1 MIQNINFELMKNLKT
16 ILLLFLAIPSIGIS
30 QHVFSSN
37 QELKDAVDMYV
48 NYPSIGLDTYGEI
61 NTWDVSAITD
71 MSELFKDHNT
81 FNEQISNWN
90 TSNVINMRY
99 MFSGA
104 TSFNQNIGSW
114 DTSNVVYMSGM
125 FKDAHSF
132 NQDIGNWNTSNVFDM
147 NEMFY
152 YATSFNQDI
161 GYWDTSIVR
170 DMDSMFF
177 YAESFDQDIGS
188 WDISAVTE
196 MSNMFYY
203 AKSFDQ
209 DISNW
214 DFNITSSDFFTGF
227 LSYSG
232 LSTTNY
238 NEVIKK
244 ITLKYINGTFTHQA
258 LVFGAENLK
267 YCNPDYRQ
275 YMIDNFGWQFND
287 GGQLTAEISLISPF
301 ETSIQNICENNEIE
315 QIIYEFGGAANSGIA
330 YGLPTG
336 INWEITGNTIT
347 ISGTASEEISET
359 TIYDYTIQTIENNCS
374 SDPALINGSITINPD
389 AEITLSTP
397 SSTSNQFI
405 CEGESIDPITY
416 SFGGGTVDFVVS
428 GLPPGISAYY
438 NPTSRIMT
446 ITGTPTQN
454 IEFDTT
460 YNYNVIALNDQGCE
474 SSQLT
479 GNIIVK
485 ANAELTLLSS
495 TLSTNQT
502 VCVNSNIADIRIQ
515 FKNSSVPSINNL
527 PSGLISEVID
537 TDVLRIFGSV
547 SVGGPYNFEVIGANP
562 NGCSSTAISV
572 QLSIVP
578 NYSISPTK
586 VVLDINDPAN
596 GTDES
601 LVKNIS
607 CYGKRDGE
615 IMVNI
620 SNSSSGLSYIYS
632 WSGPSNYVNTTQSNH
647 IKNLSPGTYNLSV
660 YTQGQQD
667 CAITQSFSV
676 TEPGPLDIVVNT
688 LSTGSCSEYDDGL
701 ISVSVGGGDSSY
713 FENYFWESLVSDQGC
728 TKYTVRLRDADID
741 GIFDIV
747 DADIDNDG
755 NTDPGKIDSNND
767 GYIDFYDDY
776 GYSYGI
782 VSYQTCEG
790 IFVINNIL
798 ADDFSQNGIYEICA
812 VPNTVTSD
820 ANLDHD
826 LDDSTTLI
834 SSVSISGGT
843 VSCSSG
849 SWQGVDRLNGTTY
862 ADNLLE
868 GLYRFTVVQG
878 PEEIL
883 DGGLDS
889 FRNDPEVCFSEEIF
903 ELPND
908 QILINS
914 LEADYNFCSLS
925 DGTIDIE
932 LNHANSEVYFYYDGV
947 RVPNT
952 DVEVIETINGEN
964 NICNLYTARLR
975 DADIDG
981 IFDIEDADIDN
992 NGATDPGKT
1001 DVNGDGMIDEA
1012 NDPNFSFGTVSY
1024 QSCDGFFTTT
1034 NILRDEFSPNGIYQ
1048 FCAVANSVSSLANL
1062 NHDLDD
1068 TTNNI
1073 SSLSISEGYSC
1084 GVASFSNSNS
1094 TTTYRINILSPTTNG
1109 SLEIRNSN
1117 NCSIIVD
1124 QNLIEASCSTA
1135 STKDY
1140 SDAITIYPNPT
1151 TSIINIEK
1159 DFTSA
1164 KVYDIS
1170 GRELLKST
1178 SKTID
1183 LSELPSSI
1191 YLLRLYDKSNKV
1203 LGISKVVKQ

>member
-1 MIQNINFELMKNLKT
+1 MKNLKT

-30 QHVFSSN
+30 QYVFSSN

-132 NQDIGNWNTSNVFDM
+132 NQDISNWNTSNVFDM
-147 NEMFY
+147 DEMFY

-188 WDISAVTE
+188 WDTSAVTE

-203 AKSFDQ
+203 ATSFNQ

-244 ITLKYINGTFTHQA
+244 ITQKYINGTYTHQA

-287 GGQLTAEISLISPF
+287 GGQLTGELSLISPF

-315 QIIYEFGGAANSGIA
+315 QIIYEFGGAANSASA
-330 YGLPTG
+330 YGLPPG
-336 INWEITGNTIT
+336 IVWEITGNTIT

-359 TIYDYTIQTIENNCS
+359 TIYDYTIQTLENYCS
-374 SDPALINGSITINPD
+374 PDPTVINGSITINPN

-416 SFGGGTVDFVVS
+416 SFGGGTVDAVVS

-438 NPTSRIMT
+438 NPDSRIMT

-607 CYGKRDGE
+607 CYGNRDGE
-615 IMVNI
+615 IMVNL
-620 SNSSSGLSYIYS
+620 STSGLSYIYS
-632 WSGPSNYVNTTQSNH
+632 WSGPNSYVNTTQSNH
-647 IKNLSPGTYNLSV
+647 IKNLQPGIYTVSV
-660 YTQGQQD
+660 FPEGNSSCPLTE
-667 CAITQSFSV
+667 SFSI
-676 TEPGPLDIVVNT
+676 EQPDPVNIIT
-688 LSTGSCSEYDDGL
+688 NEIRPVSCTGSEDGL
-701 ISVSVGGGDSSY
+701 ISVTIDGGN
-713 FENYFWESLVSDQGC
+713 ENFYRNFIWEVLQEDQEDVSC
-728 TKYTVRLRDADID
+728 TTYTVRLRDNDND
-741 GIFDIV
+741 GIFDII
-747 DADIDNDG
+747 DADINNDG
-755 NTDPGKIDSNND
+755 STDPGKTDYNADGIVDEASNNNFSYSIVTYQSCD
-767 GYIDFYDDY
+767 GTFITDNKQQLSDFTVN
-776 GYSYGI
+776 GT
-782 VSYQTCEG
+782 YQ
-790 IFVINNIL
+790 
-798 ADDFSQNGIYEICA
+798 ICA
-812 VPNTVTSD
+812 VPNSVSSD

-826 LDDSTTLI
+826 LDANTPNI
-834 SSVSISGGT
+834 SSVIMTGGT
-843 VSCSSG
+843 TSCSPG
-849 SWQGVDRLNGTTY
+849 TWQEISRLKDTTY
-862 ADNLLE
+862 ADNLLS
-868 GLYRFTVVQG
+868 GLYRLTVVEG
-878 PEEIL
+878 PDLTDIESL
-883 DGGLDS
+883 DIDDL
-889 FRNDPEVCFSEEIF
+889 RNDPDFCITDQIF
-903 ELPND
+903 ELPKD
-908 QILINS
+908 LILYDS
-914 LEADYNFCSLS
+914 VSVDDDYCSLS
-925 DGTIDIE
+925 AGYINIKVNQSAGD
-932 LNHANSEVYFYYDGV
+932 VYFYYDGV

-952 DVEVIETINGEN
+952 HVELIAIEFVVYTYRVLIQNPNSNASFEIRNATGCGVLVAQDLLDTNVLTPIIN
-964 NICNLYTARLR
+964 YTSPE
-975 DADIDG
+975 
-981 IFDIEDADIDN
+981 FE
-992 NGATDPGKT
+992 
-1001 DVNGDGMIDEA
+1001 E
-1012 NDPNFSFGTVSY
+1012 SGT
-1024 QSCDGFFTTT
+1024 
-1034 NILRDEFSPNGIYQ
+1034 
-1048 FCAVANSVSSLANL
+1048 
-1062 NHDLDD
+1062 
-1068 TTNNI
+1068 
-1073 SSLSISEGYSC
+1073 ISEGSNISFTLVGNTSYNRVEWDFGDSSPVVT
-1084 GVASFSNSNS
+1084 GETVSHQYFADGTYNVTVYVYNASGCFTSK
-1094 TTTYRINILSPTTNG
+1094 TIVIN
-1109 SLEIRNSN
+1109 
-1117 NCSIIVD
+1117 VD
-1124 QNLIEASCSTA
+1124 ATA

-1140 SDAITIYPNPT
+1140 SNSITIYPNPT
-1151 TSIINIEK
+1151 SSIIIIEQ
-1159 DFTSA
+1159 DFTTA

-1191 YLLRLYDKSNKV
+1191 YLLRLYDNSNKV
-1203 LGISKVVKQ
+1203 LGTSKVVKQ